1 MVVDAVVWNWV
12 EETVESAN
20 RQGGRE
26 QEGRYQND
34 LFYMDD
40 GMMAFSDLVLLQEA
54 FSTLVGL
61 FDWVALRKNVGKMV
75 GMVCH
80 PCQAAVTHL
89 EAAYK
94 QRMLG
99 VGPS

>member
-1 MVVDAVVWNWV
+1 MGGQKQNFLIYVDDIIIVSSEPVWL
-12 EETVESAN
+12 
-20 RQGGRE
+20 QG
-26 QEGRYQND
+26 
-34 LFYMDD
+34 
-40 GMMAFSDLVLLQEA
+40 S

-61 FDWVALRKNVGKMV
+61 FDWVGLSTNVRKTV